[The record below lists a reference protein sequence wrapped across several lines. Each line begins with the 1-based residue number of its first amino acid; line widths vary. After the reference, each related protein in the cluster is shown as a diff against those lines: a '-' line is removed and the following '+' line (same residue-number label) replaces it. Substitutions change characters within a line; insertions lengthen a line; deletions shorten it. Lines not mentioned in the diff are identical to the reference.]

1 MPNGDIVSGCSDG
14 IIRVFSEKEE
24 HWAPAEVLKEYEEK
38 VASQALPSQQVGD
51 LNKEQLEGPESLN
64 TPGKP
69 TIQIH
74 MVHFF
79 VFLFLGRKEGE
90 VKMVRNGTIVEAY
103 TVSNIGDVFA

>member
-24 HWAPAEVLKEYEEK
+24 HWASAEVLKEYEEK

-74 MVHFF
+74 MVHF
-79 VFLFLGRKEGE
+79 LF
-90 VKMVRNGTIVEAY
+90 
-103 TVSNIGDVFA
+103 SCF

>member
-64 TPGKP
+64 IPGRPITKNP
-69 TIQIH
+69 HCSIFI
-74 MVHFF
+74 
-79 VFLFLGRKEGE
+79 FLFTGRKEGE

-103 TVSNIGDVFA
+103 TVSSIGDVFA

>member
-64 TPGKP
+64 IPGRPIIK
-69 TIQIH
+69 IH
-74 MVHFF
+74 IVQY
-79 VFLFLGRKEGE
+79 LFSCFQGGKKAKSRWLEMALLLKLIR
-90 VKMVRNGTIVEAY
+90 
-103 TVSNIGDVFA
+103 